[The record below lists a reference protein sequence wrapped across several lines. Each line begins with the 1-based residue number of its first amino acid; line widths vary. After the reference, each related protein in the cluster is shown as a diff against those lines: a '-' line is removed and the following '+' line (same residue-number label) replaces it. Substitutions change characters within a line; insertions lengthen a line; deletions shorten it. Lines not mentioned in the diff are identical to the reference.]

1 MMEEIP
7 AKFAISLVCLL
18 LAGKF
23 DNHFWRI
30 VVAYVHHLLISLI
43 PTSSVVGLILRVVA
57 MVGILWIPMF
67 ANFSYKKRQGCIMV
81 TGCDSGMG
89 QATVVHFAQTND
101 DPKKGSFEKIF
112 AACYNAKASKEYF
125 EKTLTKDQ
133 MRHVAVI
140 PLDVTDEKSCKDA
153 AKTVQS
159 WINETSSKGLYG
171 IVQYH
176 GIAFNGPASYMP
188 VDMYERQ
195 LQVNFLGFVRVVQ
208 NFMPILKKR
217 SMTPARIIF
226 TGTGGGPCTP
236 CPPLLTAY
244 MSSKFATEGFCHSL
258 RAEMYMTET
267 NIECCMINPGFV
279 KPTMLMEKGVEL
291 TNKMWK
297 ICEEKQGSTMAK
309 DEYGELMN
317 HFVKYSALQPG
328 THVSEVS
335 KAAEHALLSNVPR
348 TSYKVGI
355 DSKLAPIVGMMPTGM
370 REKIAIHG
378 IYGILSPA
386 GTVKGYRV

>member
-1 MMEEIP
+1 MEETT
-7 AKFAISLVCLL
+7 AKLAISLACLL

-30 VVAYVHHLLISLI
+30 VVAYAHHILISMV
-43 PTSSVVGLILRVVA
+43 PTSSVVDSILRVVVI
-57 MVGILWIPMF
+57 VGIMWIPMF
-67 ANFSYKKRQGCIMV
+67 ANFSYNKRQGCIMV

-89 QATVVHFAQTND
+89 QATAVYFAQTND

-112 AACYNAKASKEYF
+112 AACFDAKASKEYF

-133 MRHVAVI
+133 MRHIIVI
-140 PLDVTDEKSCKDA
+140 ALDVTDDKSCKDA

-159 WINETSSKGLYG
+159 WINETSSEGLYG

-188 VDMYERQ
+188 VDFYERQ
-195 LQVNFLGFVRVVQ
+195 LQVNFLGFVRVIQ

-217 SMTPARIIF
+217 SMTNGRIIL
-226 TGTGGGPCTP
+226 TGTGGGPCSP
-236 CPPLLTAY
+236 CPPLLSAY
-244 MSSKFATEGFCHSL
+244 MSSKFATEAFCQSL
-258 RAEMYMTET
+258 RGEMNMTET

-279 KPTMLMEKGVEL
+279 KPTLLMAKGIEL

-309 DEYGELMN
+309 DEYGALMN
-317 HFVKYSALQPG
+317 HFVEYSALQPG
-328 THVSEVS
+328 THVSAVS

-348 TSYKVGI
+348 SSYKVGI

-370 REKIAIHG
+370 RETIATHG

-386 GTVKGYRV
+386 GTVKGYKV